1 MRVQVPPPAPNGM
14 NNAQDPKDSRMNK
27 LIVVVTLL
35 ALVGC
40 AGSPMRL
47 ETRGDTSASSD
58 AALQEGARR
67 AMATRA
73 PDGQGE

>member
-1 MRVQVPPPAPNGM
+1 M
-14 NNAQDPKDSRMNK
+14 NDAQDLKDSRMNK
-27 LIVVVTLL
+27 LIVVLTLL

-67 AMATRA
+67 AMATRSH
-73 PDGQGE
+73 DGRSE